1 MSTRANSLRNLV
13 LDGLYF
19 AAIMSAFGAISTT
32 FAAGAEPAAERIAD
46 VATDRRLTD
55 DHIDSQLNTDDNM
68 PSGDPTESAA
78 AARETNILGMKLFE
92 VQPGAVRVDDVT
104 AASPAWDAGI
114 RPGDQ
119 LLSIEGVKVRKLAPW
134 VEDIAR
140 LLDDQKDGHAVA
152 AQVKRKDEQLDL
164 RIKLP
169 VSRAAQARDAR
180 QADLAAAEL
189 ARKQAQGAGQPQQPG
204 TTIVNG
210 GEGEQDY
217 YGPGYAGGGGLVG
230 GGYADGGVPN
240 ENADD
245 RNPDRAIA
253 QLAAMNT
260 LGSGGGGQ
268 VGLATFQT
276 SGSSVAANVVV
287 RGLPQGSYVVGIDDG
302 SGMVGAGGAGVG
314 PYGAGY
320 DGAGLGYGDPNDPNW
335 TGENG
340 ADMNGRSN
348 RNGNGRRNRNNGSQ
362 NDRRLNDAQMQNQQN
377 QQPMPGQVNP
387 NQQMPNQPMQQQT
400 PMPQQPIGP
409 AGPAAG
415 GGAPAAGASGG
426 APAGGDG
433 ASLANPN
440 GPVFLGQQLD
450 PTMNAAN
457 AQQQQPTQVAPG
469 AAGNQIRGNNQS
481 GRNGDPR
488 VNSPNNVP
496 GNANPGV
503 GGIGQPGGPQF
514 MRELGVLNVGPDG
527 SGQVQTRLDGIQVRS
542 LIGLSVTV
550 ASTASAGGN
559 GVGPNGNINPA
570 TTPPQPNVRPEQ
582 NSQQRAAHSPT
593 ASQAGQNQSGTGI
606 VATGV
611 IQLAQG
617 NAGFGVGGGNQE
629 PNYNEPLDPAT
640 ERLRDRNF
648 DASDPRQNFD
658 PSNPRQDFDSS
669 NPRQDFDPSQS
680 GENPDQQS
688 LNQSNRTSPPTDRN
702 DPTRIDPPRDN

>member
-19 AAIMSAFGAISTT
+19 AAIMSAFGALNTT

-46 VATDRRLTD
+46 VAGDRRLTD

-92 VQPGAVRVDDVT
+92 VRPGAVRVDDVT

-119 LLSIEGVKVRKLAPW
+119 LLSIEGVKIRKLAPW
-134 VEDIAR
+134 VEDIAK

-152 AQVKRKDEQLDL
+152 AQIVRKEEQLDL

-169 VSRAAQARDAR
+169 ISRAAEARDAR
-180 QADLAAAEL
+180 KADLAVAEQ

-204 TTIVNG
+204 TTIVNT
-210 GEGEQDY
+210 GEGERDY
-217 YGPGYAGGGGLVG
+217 YGPGYVGGGGLVG
-230 GGYADGGVPN
+230 GGYADGGVPS

-253 QLAAMNT
+253 QLAAVNT
-260 LGSGGGGQ
+260 FGGGGGGQ
-268 VGLATFQT
+268 IGLATFQT
-276 SGSSVAANVVV
+276 SGSSVAADVVV

-302 SGMVGAGGAGVG
+302 GGMVGAGGVG

-320 DGAGLGYGDPNDPNW
+320 NGVGYDGVGIGVGDPNDPNF

-340 ADMNGRSN
+340 AGMNDRSN
-348 RNGNGRRNRNNGSQ
+348 RDANSRRDRQ
-362 NDRRLNDAQMQNQQN
+362 NDRRNNDPRMQNQQN
-377 QQPMPGQVNP
+377 GQQPMPGQQVPGQANP
-387 NQQMPNQPMQQQT
+387 NQPLPNQQ
-400 PMPQQPIGP
+400 MPQQPIGP

-415 GGAPAAGASGG
+415 GAAPAGGASGG

-440 GPVFLGQQLD
+440 GPVYLGQQLD
-450 PTMNAAN
+450 PAMSPASGP
-457 AQQQQPTQVAPG
+457 QRQQPVVPG
-469 AAGNQIRGNNQS
+469 AAGNPVGGNNQL
-481 GRNGDPR
+481 GRNTDPR
-488 VNSPNNVP
+488 FNSPNNAHGNNVP
-496 GNANPGV
+496 GNTNPGV
-503 GGIGQPGGPQF
+503 GGLGQPGGPQF

-559 GVGPNGNINPA
+559 GVGANGVDPVVTSAAANGA
-570 TTPPQPNVRPEQ
+570 DARTPQG
-582 NSQQRAAHSPT
+582 RAA
-593 ASQAGQNQSGTGI
+593 ASQAARNQSGPGI

-617 NAGFGVGGGNQE
+617 NAGFGIRGGNEE

-648 DASDPRQNFD
+648 DASDPRQDFD
-658 PSNPRQDFDSS
+658 PSNPRQDFDPS
-669 NPRQDFDPSQS
+669 NPRQTFDPSQ
-680 GENPDQQS
+680 GPTNPEQQNFDPANQPGAPADQ
-688 LNQSNRTSPPTDRN
+688 DF
-702 DPTRIDPPRDN
+702 DPAQ

>member
-19 AAIMSAFGAISTT
+19 AAIMSAFGVLTTT
-32 FAAGAEPAAERIAD
+32 FAAGAEPSSTPLAD

-92 VQPGAVRVDDVT
+92 VRPGAVRVDDVT

-119 LLSIEGVKVRKLAPW
+119 LLSIEGVKIRKLAPW
-134 VEDIAR
+134 VEDIAK

-152 AQVKRKDEQLDL
+152 AQIVRKEEQLDL

-169 VSRAAQARDAR
+169 ISRAAEARDAR
-180 QADLAAAEL
+180 KADLAVAEQ

-204 TTIVNG
+204 STIVNT
-210 GEGEQDY
+210 GEGERDY
-217 YGPGYAGGGGLVG
+217 YGPGYVGGGGLVG
-230 GGYADGGVPN
+230 GGYADGGVPS

-253 QLAAMNT
+253 QLAAVNT
-260 LGSGGGGQ
+260 FGGGASGQ
-268 VGLATFQT
+268 IGLATFQT
-276 SGSSVAANVVV
+276 SGSSVAANVIV

-302 SGMVGAGGAGVG
+302 GGMVGAGGVG

-320 DGAGLGYGDPNDPNW
+320 DGVGYDGIGIGDPNDPSF

-340 ADMNGRSN
+340 AGMNGRSN
-348 RNGNGRRNRNNGSQ
+348 RNANSRRDRL
-362 NDRRLNDAQMQNQQN
+362 NDRRNNDPRMQNQQN
-377 QQPMPGQVNP
+377 GQQPMPGQQVPGQGNPNQPLP
-387 NQQMPNQPMQQQT
+387 NQQMPQQPM

-415 GGAPAAGASGG
+415 GAAPAGGASGG

-440 GPVFLGQQLD
+440 GPVYLGQQLD
-450 PTMNAAN
+450 PAMSPASGP
-457 AQQQQPTQVAPG
+457 QRQQPAVPG
-469 AAGNQIRGNNQS
+469 AAGNQVRGKNQLN
-481 GRNGDPR
+481 RNADPR

-496 GNANPGV
+496 GNTNPGV
-503 GGIGQPGGPQF
+503 GGLGQPGGPQF
-514 MRELGVLNVGPDG
+514 LRELGVLNVGPDG

-559 GVGPNGNINPA
+559 AVGPNGNAIDPRVNSNPA
-570 TTPPQPNVRPEQ
+570 TSGVPRNAVD
-582 NSQQRAAHSPT
+582 RAA
-593 ASQAGQNQSGTGI
+593 ASNAALRAGQNQAGPGV

-617 NAGFGVGGGNQE
+617 NAGFGIGGGNEE
-629 PNYNEPLDPAT
+629 PNYNESLDPAT

-648 DASDPRQNFD
+648 DASDPRQDFD
-658 PSNPRQDFDSS
+658 PSNPRQT
-669 NPRQDFDPSQS
+669 FDPSQS
-680 GENPDQQS
+680 PTNPEQQNFDPVNQPGVSTDQ
-688 LNQSNRTSPPTDRN
+688 DF
-702 DPTRIDPPRDN
+702 DPAQ